1 MPTPGC
7 LFASALRGVDKIE
20 REEYRNWALRDL
32 IREQALYARVDDAFA
47 GSKKLTDPRLIY
59 AALCEI
65 TEGLAVRAKI
75 EQWLETGRLISEPNQ
90 RAKAIT
96 AVGDAMLTRRTYLE
110 VRRLGGEFEISSG
123 RQRNVI
129 ERILLMVSLAEK
141 FVTAGERG
149 YGVEV
154 LERAVADLAGMLHG
168 PARDAAWA
176 TIAKVRLTLGETDA
190 ATRAMGRIGGEPA
203 RVRAIAS
210 GTTEKARLSKSKYA
224 QRITASIGDL
234 CYRTSALTEVA
245 QGWHQ
250 LCDLKGARDI
260 LARAER
266 LVFEI
271 GSPYAGSFSRARVAI
286 TYAKIGEFKTA
297 VWVVEEISD
306 NDLSARLFWSVSRQL
321 RDSGSAREALVLE
334 TKALHEVSN
343 AKSTFDRTSLRGSF
357 AIDIAKDERLVLG
370 RYVFG
375 KQCGNP
381 ARSKL
386 TDGVLG
392 LSHGWLACCQ

>member
-1 MPTPGC
+1 MQEVPSGEIGDAKVYECFVVPTPGC

-20 REEYRNWALRDL
+20 REEYRNWALCDL
-32 IREQALYARVDDAFA
+32 IREQAPYARVDDAFA

-129 ERILLMVSLAEK
+129 KRILLMVSLAEK

-154 LERAVADLAGMLHG
+154 LERAVADLAGMLPG

-210 GTTEKARLSKSKYA
+210 GTSEKARLSKSKYA

-260 LARAER
+260 LAGRSVWCLKSAVHMWGR
-266 LVFEI
+266 FPGRGLPLLTPRSASLKLPC
-271 GSPYAGSFSRARVAI
+271 GSWKKLAI
-286 TYAKIGEFKTA
+286 MI
-297 VWVVEEISD
+297 
-306 NDLSARLFWSVSRQL
+306 
-321 RDSGSAREALVLE
+321 
-334 TKALHEVSN
+334 
-343 AKSTFDRTSLRGSF
+343 
-357 AIDIAKDERLVLG
+357 LVLG
-370 RYVFG
+370 YFGVFRDNCATAVVRV
-375 KQCGNP
+375 KHLFWRRRLCM
-381 ARSKL
+381 K
-386 TDGVLG
+386 
-392 LSHGWLACCQ
+392 